1 MYHII
6 SLMKKLILS
15 FSLYFVFNS
24 IAAQTY
30 DTIRLM
36 TYNLLYYRVNFS
48 QCNNTTNNPDNK
60 DNYIRTIVDHVNPDI
75 LVVQEMGVNPG
86 AFDGPSVAFHN
97 NIFLN
102 RGMTHFKRANFTRS
116 NNSNIVNACYYNS
129 NKVELHSQFL
139 LSIGSNNQN
148 IVRGIDFY
156 RFYYKHP
163 NLGQPGIDT
172 VFFVC
177 IGMHLKAGSTQ
188 SDITQR
194 THALQAVMNHI
205 NQNIGEENI
214 FIMGDFNMN
223 SSDEAGFQAL
233 INHPNQSIRFFDPI
247 NTLGTWFNNSTLAF
261 THTQSTRL
269 NQTNNNCFVGGGLD
283 DRYDMI
289 LVTNSIRN
297 ESKGLRY
304 VSGSYTIPGN
314 DGLRFKNFITSTS
327 PVPNQSV
334 PPAVLTALYE
344 NSDHLPVYLDFTV
357 MRSNLSVSE
366 PHHKAW
372 KWNASYSEG
381 NIRILFTGELTRK
394 VHVSVTDLTGRVLHS
409 RDFLPNNG
417 SELVIA
423 SYLPKGIYIVSIHES
438 GHTSSKKIIVN

>member
-1 MYHII
+1 
-6 SLMKKLILS
+6 MKKLI
-15 FSLYFVFNS
+15 FFVTSVLFFELFTLN
-24 IAAQTY
+24 AQSY
-30 DTIRLM
+30 DTIRVM
-36 TYNLLYYRVNFS
+36 TYNLLYYRVNFQ
-48 QCNNTTNNPDNK
+48 QCTNTTNNPDNK

-86 AFDGPSVAFHN
+86 AFDGPLVAFHN

-102 RGMTHFKRANFTRS
+102 RGLTHFKRANFTRS
-116 NNSNIVNACYYNS
+116 NNSNIVNACFYNS

-139 LSIGSNNQN
+139 LSVGSNNQN

-172 VFFVC
+172 VFFIC

-188 SDITQR
+188 TDITQR
-194 THALQAVMNHI
+194 QHALEAVMNHI
-205 NQNIGEENI
+205 DQNIGEENI

-223 SSDEAGFQAL
+223 SSSEAGFQVL
-233 INHPNQSIRFFDPI
+233 INHPNQNIRFYDPI

-289 LVTNSIRN
+289 LITNPIRN
-297 ESKGLRY
+297 ESKGLHY
-304 VSGSYTIPGN
+304 VTGSYTIPGN

-334 PPAVLTALYE
+334 PPTVLTALYE

-357 MRSNLSVSE
+357 VRSNLSVNN
-366 PHHKAW
+366 PIHNLW
-372 KWNASYSEG
+372 KWNVSYSERSLK
-381 NIRILFTGELTRK
+381 IFLTGDLPQQIK
-394 VHVSVTDLTGRVLHS
+394 ISITDLAGRLIHKKLYPVNGLNELIINTY
-409 RDFLPNNG
+409 LPNGTYVVRVSENG
-417 SELVIA
+417 HI
-423 SYLPKGIYIVSIHES
+423 
-438 GHTSSKKIIVN
+438 SSKKIVVNK

>member
-1 MYHII
+1 MMRKVY
-6 SLMKKLILS
+6 ILL
-15 FSLYFVFNS
+15 FSLFVFLNVN
-24 IAAQTY
+24 AQTY
-30 DTIRLM
+30 DTLRIM

-48 QCNNTTNNPDNK
+48 NCNATTNNPDNK
-60 DNYIRTIVDHVNPDI
+60 DNYIATIFDYVQPDI
-75 LVVQEMGVNPG
+75 LIVQEMGVNPG
-86 AFDGPSVAFHN
+86 AFDAPMVAFHQ

-102 RGMTHFKRANFTRS
+102 RGLTHYKRANFTRS

-129 NKVELHSQFL
+129 NKVELKSQFL

-156 RFYYKHP
+156 TFYYKNP
-163 NLGQPGIDT
+163 NLGQPGVDT
-172 VFFVC
+172 LFFVC

-194 THALQAVMNHI
+194 THALEAVMNHI
-205 NQNIGEENI
+205 NQNIGEQNV

-223 SSDEAGFQAL
+223 SSNEAGFQAL
-233 INHPNQSIRFFDPI
+233 INHPNQSIRFYDPI

-289 LVTNSIRN
+289 LITDPVRN
-297 ESKGLRY
+297 ESMGMRY
-304 VSGSYTIPGN
+304 VTSSYTIPGN

-334 PPAVLTALYE
+334 PPSVLTALYE
-344 NSDHLPVYLDFTV
+344 NSDHLPVYIDVAV
-357 MRSNLSVSE
+357 MKSNLSVSDFI
-366 PHHKAW
+366 HKKW
-372 KWNASYSEG
+372 KWNATYNEG
-381 NIRILFTGELTRK
+381 VIRIHTHGEMPTSFNLQI
-394 VHVSVTDLTGRVLHS
+394 TDLTGKIILTKKIEDATYTDIALSS
-409 RDFLPNNG
+409 RL
-417 SELVIA
+417 S
-423 SYLPKGIYIVSIHES
+423 KGIYMVSINDA
-438 GHTSSKKIIVN
+438 GFTSSRKLIVY